1 MARVFITNAL
11 NELLDNEVIVKVAT
25 KKFKLEGK
33 DYDYGTILIP
43 VQNNNHIDL
52 NELLNDIS
60 SNCNIEINPLKLDML
75 KVLILV
81 VIISEGYIKKMLQ
94 C

>member
-1 MARVFITNAL
+1 MEWHEYLSPNAL

-43 VQNNNHIDL
+43 VENNNHIDL
-52 NELLNDIS
+52 NALLN
-60 SNCNIEINPLKLDML
+60 EAVLDP
-75 KVLILV
+75 VP
-81 VIISEGYIKKMLQ
+81 S
-94 C
+94 